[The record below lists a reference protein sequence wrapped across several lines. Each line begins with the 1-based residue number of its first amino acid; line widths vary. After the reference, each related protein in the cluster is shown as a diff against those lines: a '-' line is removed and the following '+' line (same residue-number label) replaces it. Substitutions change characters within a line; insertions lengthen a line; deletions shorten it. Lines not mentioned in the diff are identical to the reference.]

1 MKVQD
6 QHQIKPETQSCQT
19 SVMPRLYVMM
29 FSSGRTS
36 AALAKYIKSNPKYK
50 NVIYV
55 ILNTGKER
63 EESLVFADRCD
74 KEFGLNLIWLEA
86 VINEGKGNGTGYK
99 IVTFETASRNGE
111 PFESMLG
118 KYYLP
123 NNAAGMNCTRE
134 LKQRPIDA
142 FLRYKAVE
150 FMFWKWLPDK
160 VDEETFERLV
170 NEDFLNQTTIYQK
183 FKKENPFEVKRI
195 IGIRADEAH
204 RKSIYAEKEGF
215 IYPFCD
221 EVPVDSK
228 KIRKFWSEMPFDLE
242 LKDYEGNCDLC
253 FKKSLKKR
261 LTIINENPK
270 IADWWQKMEEKH
282 GSEESPRFDM
292 RTNLT
297 ISEQIELS
305 KNPFRKAIDL
315 HELSQQQTD
324 LFEIETDCFCKAT

>member
-1 MKVQD
+1 MRK
-6 QHQIKPETQSCQT
+6 INMNEPLNPPFLQT
-19 SVMPRLYVMM
+19 AVMPCLYVMM

-36 AALAKYIKSNPKYK
+36 AALAKYIKSNPKYE

-55 ILNTGKER
+55 ILNTGKEK
-63 EESLVFADRCD
+63 EESLIFADKCD

-86 VINEGKGNGTGYK
+86 VINQGKGNGTTYS
-99 IVTFETASRNGE
+99 IVDFKTASRNGE
-111 PFESMLG
+111 PFEAMLG

-134 LKQRPIDA
+134 LKQRPIDSY
-142 FLRYKAVE
+142 LR
-150 FMFWKWLPDK
+150 
-160 VDEETFERLV
+160 
-170 NEDFLNQTTIYQK
+170 
-183 FKKENPFEVKRI
+183 ENYPNTEIKRI

-204 RKSIYAEKEGF
+204 RKSINAEAEGL

-221 EVPVDSK
+221 EVPITQK
-228 KIRKFWSEMPFDLE
+228 NIRKFWENMPFDLK

-270 IADWWQKMEEKH
+270 IAEWWQNMEEKF

-297 ISEQIELS
+297 VRNQIEIA
-305 KNPFRKAIDL
+305 KKPFRKAIDL
-315 HELSQQQTD
+315 HELSQQQNE

>member
-1 MKVQD
+1 MRNENMIEPQNPQCAQAV
-6 QHQIKPETQSCQT
+6 
-19 SVMPRLYVMM
+19 VMPRLYVMM

-86 VINEGKGNGTGYK
+86 VVKEGKGNGTGYK

-134 LKQRPIDA
+134 LKQRPIDSY
-142 FLRYKAVE
+142 LRDNYKG
-150 FMFWKWLPDK
+150 LD
-160 VDEETFERLV
+160 
-170 NEDFLNQTTIYQK
+170 I
-183 FKKENPFEVKRI
+183 KRI
-195 IGIRADEAH
+195 IGIRADESH
-204 RKSIYAEKEGF
+204 RKSIHAKKEGF

-221 EVPVDSK
+221 EVPVDNK
-228 KIRKFWSEMPFDLE
+228 NIRKFWSEMPFDLE

-270 IADWWQKMEEKH
+270 IADWWRKMEEKH

-297 ISEQIELS
+297 ITEQIELS